1 MAERDP
7 LTLLHEAIAGA
18 LRAGLGARWQIEPI
32 PWPMTV
38 EELQQLLKK
47 APVAAVAFTGF
58 RPDGGGR
65 VLSGEAQFTILVIVT
80 STKLPE
86 RFLGSPAAPGLY
98 RGLMSSAKAV
108 HGLTID
114 GLGSLVV
121 GEVRQS
127 YSDGYGS
134 LQLALGVVPATA
146 HVVVGDV
153 LGWEG
158 DLTEFEGVSTTWPT
172 APGAPT
178 DDITLPVGS

>member
-18 LRAGLGARWQIEPI
+18 LRDGLGARWRIEPI

-38 EELQQLLKK
+38 DELQQLIKK

-65 VLSGEAQFTILVIVT
+65 VLSGEAQFAVLVIVT

-86 RFLGSPAAPGLY
+86 RFLGSTAAPGLY
-98 RGLMSSAKAV
+98 RGVMAAAKAV
-108 HGLTID
+108 HGLTVT
-114 GLGSLVV
+114 GLGSLAA
-121 GEVRQS
+121 GEIRQS

-134 LQLALGVVPATA
+134 LQLALGVVPVTT

-158 DLTEFEGVSTTWPT
+158 DLSEFDSLATTWPT

-178 DDITLPVGS
+178 DDITLPVGG